1 LSKDAET
8 KKNIRIAFR
17 VKKRS
22 NKRKKQ
28 LPPNLRFLA
37 KTSISSRFNDLH
49 KWLPKQLLLNRFS
62 QKRKLYTS
70 TFLPQYLSYYFY
82 LNQPFLNSQKQ
93 QAFERLTYVRYK
105 KNFPEFYRKK
115 QTPIQ
120 FFDEQFESNF
130 DVLKEKLYYANRFKT
145 LRKDQ
150 KQPKEDGKIHLF
162 VIFHYP
168 KVKAPKEDKKDG
180 FSFSFLHNFSSF
192 FRKFD
197 LTKELRLQ
205 LGQSRSL
212 RQSQKNLKKRLF
224 RLVLFMH

>member
-1 LSKDAET
+1 M
-8 KKNIRIAFR
+8 
-17 VKKRS
+17 
-22 NKRKKQ
+22 
-28 LPPNLRFLA
+28 
-37 KTSISSRFNDLH
+37 
-49 KWLPKQLLLNRFS
+49 
-62 QKRKLYTS
+62 
-70 TFLPQYLSYYFY
+70 
-82 LNQPFLNSQKQ
+82 
-93 QAFERLTYVRYK
+93 YVIK
-105 KNFPEFYRKK
+105 KNFPEFYKKK

-212 RQSQKNLKKRLF
+212 RQSQKKFKKETFPLSSFYALKDQFKKEKKLKIIRRKHSWHFSKPFLF
-224 RLVLFMH
+224 QEQLKNKTFGFFRKTIFPSFFKCCAC